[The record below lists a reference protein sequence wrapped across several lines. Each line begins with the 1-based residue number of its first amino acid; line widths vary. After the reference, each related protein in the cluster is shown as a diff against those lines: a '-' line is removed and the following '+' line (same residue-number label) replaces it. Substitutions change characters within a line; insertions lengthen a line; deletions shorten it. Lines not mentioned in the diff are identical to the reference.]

1 MITAYGGE
9 ILKKDL
15 TNSNIDRQNILNNRY
30 AIDEIQ
36 KATNI
41 IGINFEEKVRFTK
54 EMVADFFEVDI
65 RTIERY
71 VADFS
76 DELKQNGYE
85 IIKGKR
91 LKQFKEQIKESNAPD
106 INVGSKTTQL
116 AIFDFRSF
124 LNIGMLLVESENAR
138 VLRQA
143 ILDIVI
149 DTINQKTGGATKYIN
164 QRDED
169 FIGSWMQEENYR
181 KQFTDALRDYVDMNN
196 FKYALYTDKIY
207 QSIFKEKAKEYR
219 QILKLNEKDKTRDT
233 FYSEVRHNILV

>member
-1 MITAYGGE
+1 M
-9 ILKKDL
+9 KKDL

-164 QRDED
+164 
-169 FIGSWMQEENYR
+169 
-181 KQFTDALRDYVDMNN
+181 
-196 FKYALYTDKIY
+196 
-207 QSIFKEKAKEYR
+207 R
-219 QILKLNEKDKTRDT
+219 QGTIT
-233 FYSEVRHNILV
+233 